1 MYTCCYR
8 YTVNILCIPLY
19 NTFTLYANLIDKN
32 HISIRKQYIMINYE
46 MISRVRQVKHIMFFL
61 ISQGNTE
68 IENNKSIT
76 ISMFYSILLYIYIRL
91 HFIFLLHTTVL
102 LIIHV
107 DRCKYSVSIYSYHTI
122 MKQSIYLCKGNTQ
135 GGGNFY
141 CLPPWVYQLYR
152 DSG

>member
-1 MYTCCYR
+1 MYR

-19 NTFTLYANLIDKN
+19 NTFILYANLIDTN
-32 HISIRKQYIMINYE
+32 HISIRKQYIMINYA
-46 MISRVRQVKHIMFFL
+46 MISQVRQVKHIMFFL

-76 ISMFYSILLYIYIRL
+76 ISMSYSILLYIYIRL

-107 DRCKYSVSIYSYHTI
+107 DRCKYSVFIY
-122 MKQSIYLCKGNTQ
+122 IYIIL
-135 GGGNFY
+135 
-141 CLPPWVYQLYR
+141 
-152 DSG
+152 S